1 MVRIEQITSEIAM
14 DRLVPEW
21 RVLWQRVPDATPFQS
36 PEWLLSWWGCFGNG
50 APFVL
55 TARDDGLLIAVL
67 ALYQFDQAGCRKL
80 LPIGISLSEYLDALV
95 DSKNSRA
102 AGALLTSL
110 AALPGWAEC
119 YLPDLPPRTPSS
131 AAPYPAPWT

>member
-36 PEWLLSWWGCFGNG
+36 PEWLMSWWGCFGNG

-55 TARDDGLLIAVL
+55 TARADGQLIAVL
-67 ALYQFDQAGCRKL
+67 PLYQLEEAWCCKL
-80 LPIGISLSEYLDALV
+80 LRIGISLSDCCYALV
-95 DSKNSRA
+95 DLSD
-102 AGALLTSL
+102 AGASGECWCSL
-110 AALPGWAEC
+110 C
-119 YLPDLPPRTPSS
+119 
-131 AAPYPAPWT
+131 